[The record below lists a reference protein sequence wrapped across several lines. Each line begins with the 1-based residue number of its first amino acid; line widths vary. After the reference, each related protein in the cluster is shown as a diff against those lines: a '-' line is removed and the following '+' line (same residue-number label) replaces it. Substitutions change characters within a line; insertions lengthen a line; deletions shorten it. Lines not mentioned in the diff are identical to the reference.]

1 MYDEYHRIDI
11 IMKGRL
17 QRKVRKAFFEYKKR
31 KEEKRRKKE
40 EEAAQKNKRFGGR
53 KNVAPKQTV
62 PAPA

>member
-40 EEAAQKNKRFGGR
+40 EEAA
-53 KNVAPKQTV
+53 
-62 PAPA
+62 